1 MEVLVLKPNYYSYD
15 TKTYLGFKK
24 AALLAVIK
32 IPLEKNNLKKYCSAA
47 LLSALF
53 LV

>member
-1 MEVLVLKPNYYSYD
+1 MEVLILKPNYYSYG

-32 IPLEKNNLKKYCSAA
+32 LPLEKNNLKNIV
-47 LLSALF
+47 LLLCF
-53 LV
+53 LHFS